1 MNEAIREYLNGEK
14 YQPELYDDDGW
25 KLLDAAR
32 AELDRIDSAIAA
44 AVQAE
49 RIRCAETALD
59 CFFDLT
65 GTSTMSAP
73 DVIKRTRYGI
83 AAAIR
88 ARNGSR

>member
-1 MNEAIREYLNGEK
+1 MHPTPQRLNVMTKGQLIQRVLQLEAANEKCGA
-14 YQPELYDDDGW
+14 
-25 KLLDAAR
+25 
-32 AELDRIDSAIAA
+32 AIAA

-49 RIRCAETALD
+49 RSRCAETALD

-88 ARNGSR
+88 ARSNGEVSK